1 MPNFQHSRFLEQNAV
16 NQLLI
21 PRNDA
26 LLSEVSVDDSTF
38 SLAKGPFSSYER
50 LVEVTPSPSGAQVTE
65 TFTYTIASPFWRL
78 LLGIPIRRFLKRS
91 GGSEEKL
98 WWAPP
103 EIFDSQ
109 TTRTLSLLCIA
120 AVITGYLGALLGQT
134 ATFAAEEFGAS
145 DRAQGVL
152 LAMVRIGTLITVV
165 VAGLADKHGR
175 KRLLIFS
182 LWSGCAITLL
192 SAASP
197 NIMILGISQ
206 AMARGFATAISILIG
221 IMAAEAAPK
230 GSRAY
235 IAGILTL
242 TAGLGAG
249 IPVWLLSLADVHPRG
264 WRLLF
269 LISFAFFPVISWLRT
284 QLHESVRFHSH
295 QESKVE
301 SGLAPVVWSRFAA
314 LAAVAFLILMFAAPA
329 SQFRNEFLRDER
341 GFSAAQI
348 SLFILASHTPQI
360 IGVAIAAKISDLRGR
375 KPVAAFAVGVGSLFT
390 VLAYSLTGAGM
401 WFTAMIAGIVS
412 AGAGPSLGVYGAEMF
427 STGRRGQSN
436 GAISIF
442 AVLGSA
448 CGLLLIG
455 DLSERFGSFGEAFT
469 LLSICPILVVLLVL
483 VFFPESRNRE
493 LEDLN
498 PEDLPSEGTN
508 ED

>member
-1 MPNFQHSRFLEQNAV
+1 MPNFQHSRFLEQDAV

-26 LLSEVSVDDSTF
+26 LLREISIDDSTF
-38 SLAKGPFSSYER
+38 SLSKGPFSYYER
-50 LVEVTPSPSGAQVTE
+50 SVEVTPSPSGAQVTE

-197 NIMILGISQ
+197 NIVMLGISQ

-249 IPVWLLSLADVHPRG
+249 IPVWLLSLADVHTRG

-269 LISFAFFPVISWLRT
+269 LISFAFFPVISWLRA
-284 QLHESVRFHSH
+284 QLQESVRFNSH
-295 QESKVE
+295 QEV
-301 SGLAPVVWSRFAA
+301 
-314 LAAVAFLILMFAAPA
+314 
-329 SQFRNEFLRDER
+329 RDTKADI
-341 GFSAAQI
+341 GSI
-348 SLFILASHTPQI
+348 SETHCKKFQHPK
-360 IGVAIAAKISDLRGR
+360 KI
-375 KPVAAFAVGVGSLFT
+375 
-390 VLAYSLTGAGM
+390 
-401 WFTAMIAGIVS
+401 
-412 AGAGPSLGVYGAEMF
+412 
-427 STGRRGQSN
+427 
-436 GAISIF
+436 
-442 AVLGSA
+442 
-448 CGLLLIG
+448 
-455 DLSERFGSFGEAFT
+455 
-469 LLSICPILVVLLVL
+469 
-483 VFFPESRNRE
+483 
-493 LEDLN
+493 
-498 PEDLPSEGTN
+498 
-508 ED
+508 

>member
-38 SLAKGPFSSYER
+38 SLAKGPFSFYER
-50 LVEVTPSPSGAQVTE
+50 SVEVTPSPSGAQVTE

-182 LWSGCAITLL
+182 LC
-192 SAASP
+192 
-197 NIMILGISQ
+197 
-206 AMARGFATAISILIG
+206 
-221 IMAAEAAPK
+221 
-230 GSRAY
+230 
-235 IAGILTL
+235 
-242 TAGLGAG
+242 
-249 IPVWLLSLADVHPRG
+249 
-264 WRLLF
+264 
-269 LISFAFFPVISWLRT
+269 
-284 QLHESVRFHSH
+284 
-295 QESKVE
+295 
-301 SGLAPVVWSRFAA
+301 
-314 LAAVAFLILMFAAPA
+314 
-329 SQFRNEFLRDER
+329 
-341 GFSAAQI
+341 
-348 SLFILASHTPQI
+348 
-360 IGVAIAAKISDLRGR
+360 
-375 KPVAAFAVGVGSLFT
+375 
-390 VLAYSLTGAGM
+390 
-401 WFTAMIAGIVS
+401 
-412 AGAGPSLGVYGAEMF
+412 
-427 STGRRGQSN
+427 
-436 GAISIF
+436 
-442 AVLGSA
+442 
-448 CGLLLIG
+448 
-455 DLSERFGSFGEAFT
+455 
-469 LLSICPILVVLLVL
+469 
-483 VFFPESRNRE
+483 FPEHHDPRHFS
-493 LEDLN
+493 
-498 PEDLPSEGTN
+498 SYG
-508 ED
+508 